1 MPPQSS
7 SSLRRD
13 YEISLQ
19 ADGKSKNTLRAYL
32 QAVDKLLAWCNE
44 DGPSTDPRELST
56 RNLREFF
63 VRLTERGLK
72 PASIAAHYRGLKSF
86 YSWLLAEEEID
97 ANPMAGVKPPRVPDA
112 PVPVLTEDQIRE
124 LLATCNGKSFAD
136 RRDTAI
142 IRLFMDTGCRRSE
155 LANLTLENL
164 VLEDQVVK
172 VVGKGNR
179 LRLIPFGVK
188 TAQALGRYLRMREQ
202 HQYSSVPALWL
213 SVGNRGALGHDGVR
227 QMLERRGTTAGVPD
241 LHAHQFRHT
250 AAHEWLNN
258 DGGETNLMRIMG
270 WRSPNMLRRYA
281 ASTADQRAHDAHRRM
296 ALGDRY

>member
-1 MPPQSS
+1 MSSQSTTP
-7 SSLRRD
+7 LRRD

-19 ADGKSKNTLRAYL
+19 ADGKSKNTIRAYL
-32 QAVDKLLAWCNE
+32 AAVDKLLAWCNE
-44 DGPSTDPRELST
+44 DGPSNDPTNLST

-63 VRLTERGLK
+63 VRLSQKGLK
-72 PASIAAHYRGLKSF
+72 PASVAAHYRGLQSF
-86 YSWLLAEEEID
+86 YTWLLAEEEID
-97 ANPMAGVKPPRVPDA
+97 ANPMAGVKPPRVPDS
-112 PVPVLTEDQIRE
+112 PVPVLTEDQIRD

-155 LANLTLENL
+155 LANLKLDDVE
-164 VLEDQVVK
+164 VEDRVIK

-188 TAQALGRYLRMREQ
+188 TAQALGRYLRMRAV
-202 HQYSSVPALWL
+202 HQYASSPALWL
-213 SVGNRGALGHDGVR
+213 SAGNRGALGHDGVR
-227 QMLERRGTTAGVPD
+227 QILERRGTTAGVPA

>member
-32 QAVDKLLAWCNE
+32 QAVDKLLAWCSE

-63 VRLTERGLK
+63 VRLTERGLM

-241 LHAHQFRHT
+241 LHAHQLRHT